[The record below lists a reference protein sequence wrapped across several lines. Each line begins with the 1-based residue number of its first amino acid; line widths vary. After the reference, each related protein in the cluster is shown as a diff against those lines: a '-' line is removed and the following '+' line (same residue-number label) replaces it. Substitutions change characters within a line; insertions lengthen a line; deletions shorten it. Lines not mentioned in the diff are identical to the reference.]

1 MREYGFL
8 LTHILP
14 YKDKIC
20 PYTIENGSVKTRILV
35 YLMQCG
41 LIHTY
46 ILTFFISSSNDFSK
60 YLYCLIILSNS
71 CVIVLILSISS
82 SVLKIHRSAIAALL
96 SVTMVP
102 PGARMPPVIRMSN
115 NASAYRR

>member
-20 PYTIENGSVKTRILV
+20 PYTIENGSVKIRILV

-46 ILTFFISSSNDFSK
+46 ILTFFISSSKDFSK

-82 SVLKIHRSAIAALL
+82 SVLKIHRSAIAAL